1 MCILYACTTYIYI
14 YTYIHAC
21 VSIMCHQQTQTM
33 CIMYIYIYILCYP
46 HPKKLYS
53 SPPKPTIYIYIY
65 IYIHDHDYI
74 CQRARFPQ
82 LPLLCFLV
90 MLPVEQP
97 LLTNGCSPT
106 LGLLLMTSSFPCS
119 TSYISSCIIY
129 IYIYL
134 KEESIGTTIYL
145 CACFITFWKDH
156 LRGSSS

>member
-1 MCILYACTTYIYI
+1 MPNCVYYIVLHVHTVCMYNIYI
-14 YTYIHAC
+14 YIHAC

-33 CIMYIYIYILCYP
+33 CIMYIYTML
-46 HPKKLYS
+46 
-53 SPPKPTIYIYIY
+53 SPPKKNYIAPPQNLPY
-65 IYIHDHDYI
+65 IYIHGHDYI

-129 IYIYL
+129 IYL

-145 CACFITFWKDH
+145 CACFITF
-156 LRGSSS
+156 

>member
-1 MCILYACTTYIYI
+1 MCILYACTTYIY
-14 YTYIHAC
+14 TYMHVCLLC
-21 VSIMCHQQTQTM
+21 VTNRLKLCVL
-33 CIMYIYIYILCYP
+33 CIYIYILCYP

-53 SPPKPTIYIYIY
+53 SPPKPTMY

-119 TSYISSCIIY
+119 TSYISPCIIY
-129 IYIYL
+129 IYKKRSQLVPRFIYVPVL
-134 KEESIGTTIYL
+134 
-145 CACFITFWKDH
+145 
-156 LRGSSS
+156 

>member
-1 MCILYACTTYIYI
+1 MPNCVYYIVLHVH
-14 YTYIHAC
+14 TVC
-21 VSIMCHQQTQTM
+21 
-33 CIMYIYIYILCYP
+33 MYNIYIYIHTYMHVCLLCVTNRLKLCVLCIYTLCYP

-53 SPPKPTIYIYIY
+53 SPPKPTIY

-129 IYIYL
+129 IYISKRGVNWYHDL
-134 KEESIGTTIYL
+134 SMCLFYNL
-145 CACFITFWKDH
+145 
-156 LRGSSS
+156 LRGPSTR

>member
-14 YTYIHAC
+14 YIHAC

-33 CIMYIYIYILCYP
+33 CIMYIYIYYAIPTQKNYIA
-46 HPKKLYS
+46 
-53 SPPKPTIYIYIY
+53 PPQNLPCIY

-119 TSYISSCIIY
+119 TSYISPCIIY
-129 IYIYL
+129 IYKKRSQLVPRFIYVPVL
-134 KEESIGTTIYL
+134 
-145 CACFITFWKDH
+145 
-156 LRGSSS
+156 

>member
-14 YTYIHAC
+14 HTCMC
-21 VSIMCHQQTQTM
+21 VYYVSPTDSNYVYYV
-33 CIMYIYIYILCYP
+33 YIYYAIPTQKNYIA
-46 HPKKLYS
+46 
-53 SPPKPTIYIYIY
+53 PPKTYHVY

-119 TSYISSCIIY
+119 TSYISPCIIY
-129 IYIYL
+129 IYI
-134 KEESIGTTIYL
+134 KKESIGTTIYL
-145 CACFITFWKDH
+145 CACFITF
-156 LRGSSS
+156 